1 MAETGELFAQA
12 ETSPSRP
19 PASTAPDGRE
29 PLAARMRPQTIDEFI
44 GQSHILAP
52 GSLLRRLIESDRF
65 SALLFFGPPGT
76 GKTSLAKLLARH
88 SDSRFLVL
96 NAVEASVADLRKAVE
111 EAELAWKASRK
122 RTILLV
128 DEIHRFN
135 KSQQDALLPHVESG
149 RLRLIGATTENPFYS
164 VNSALVSRMQVFQ
177 LEPLKEE
184 EIVRLL
190 ERALQDA
197 ARGLGNYKAEAD
209 PRALA
214 HLARACDGD
223 ARQALNALEVAVL
236 TTPEHQGIRKINL
249 STAEQSIQK
258 KAVVY
263 DASGDQHYDTIS
275 AFIKCIRGSEPDAAV
290 YWLAKMIEAG
300 EDPRFIARRL
310 VISAAEDIGLA
321 DPQALPLAVAC
332 HHAVE
337 FIGMPEGRILLAE
350 ATVYLAT
357 APKSNASYMAINRAL
372 EDVREGRTLPVPR
385 AMRDSSHS
393 GSREK
398 LGHGKGYEY
407 AHDYPGAIAPHK
419 MMPQVPRYYQPTD
432 RGYEKTVQDHLEALE
447 KRRAPRP

>member
-1 MAETGELFAQA
+1 MAQSGELFAP
-12 ETSPSRP
+12 EIPSARN
-19 PASTAPDGRE
+19 SGSKDPDGRL
-29 PLAARMRPQTIDEFI
+29 PLAARMRPRNLDEFI

-76 GKTSLAKLLARH
+76 GKTSLAKLIAAH
-88 SDSRFLVL
+88 SESRFMVL
-96 NAVEASVADLRKAVE
+96 NAVEATVSDLRKAVE
-111 EAELAWKASRK
+111 EAELAWKAAQK

-177 LEPLKEE
+177 LEPLKEA
-184 EIVRLL
+184 EIVNLL
-190 ERALQDA
+190 ERALRDGD
-197 ARGLGNYKAEAD
+197 RGLGACHAEASGA
-209 PRALA
+209 ALS

-236 TTPEHQGIRKINL
+236 TTTPHGDRRVIDL
-249 STAEQSIQK
+249 AAAEQSIQK

-263 DASGDQHYDTIS
+263 DAAGDQHYDTIS
-275 AFIKCIRGSEPDAAV
+275 AFIKSIRGSEPDAAV

-310 VISAAEDIGLA
+310 VISASEDVGLA

-357 APKSNASYMAINRAL
+357 APKSNASYRAIDRAL
-372 EDVREGRTLPVPR
+372 EDVRAGRTLPVPR

-407 AHDYPGAIAPHK
+407 AHDYPDAITPHK
-419 MMPQVPRYYQPTD
+419 MMPEAPAYYEPTTH
-432 RGYEKTVQDHLEALE
+432 GHEKKIQEWIAAIEQRRTHL
-447 KRRAPRP
+447 P